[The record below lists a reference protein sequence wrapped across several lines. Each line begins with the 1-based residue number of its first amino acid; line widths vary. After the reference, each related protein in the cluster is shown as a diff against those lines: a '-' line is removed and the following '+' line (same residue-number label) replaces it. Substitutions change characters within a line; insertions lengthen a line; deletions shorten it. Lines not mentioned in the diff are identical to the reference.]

1 MQEAGLAKDEVL
13 AEKISY
19 LKWHLGNEVGKR
31 WWQQYKATETNDQII
46 QMIDKELAVND
57 YNQNREY
64 MDALIPLSSS
74 K

>member
-1 MQEAGLAKDEVL
+1 
-13 AEKISY
+13 
-19 LKWHLGNEVGKR
+19 LGNEVGKR